1 MCCLVANKAQLGL
14 PDAQWSALGPAH
26 ATNGFAVDRCATPAT
41 GVVEDISAV
50 AELDDSVLGWLAREG
65 ADPEYG
71 ARPLRRAI
79 QRFVEN
85 PMSKRILGGEFKEG
99 DHVKVILGEDGLEFT
114 AVDRPNSDDEIA
126 DRSEPDQTDAGSA
139 KEPEGATAGD

>member
-1 MCCLVANKAQLGL
+1 M
-14 PDAQWSALGPAH
+14 
-26 ATNGFAVDRCATPAT
+26 
-41 GVVEDISAV
+41 GVTM
-50 AELDDSVLGWLAREG
+50 ELDDSALGWLAREG

-99 DHVKVILGEDGLEFT
+99 DHVKISLGDEGLEFT
-114 AVDRPNSDDEIA
+114 AVERPSSDDEVAEGSEA
-126 DRSEPDQTDAGSA
+126 DQADEESA
-139 KEPEGATAGD
+139 KKPEAATAGD